1 MKADINLLREYGRMC
16 KGVLSCAS
24 CPIEKYRKG
33 HKEIKSI
40 DCHEL
45 LRDYTEIAEQ
55 IIKVWSEQHPQKTYK
70 DDFFEKFPKAPKDED
85 GYPVCMPCEIYSSQ
99 SDVSCVICGECE
111 KFWDEA
117 YEE

>member
-1 MKADINLLREYGRMC
+1 MKVDCSKTLVYLQ
-16 KGVLSCAS
+16 
-24 CPIEKYRKG
+24 EKTRLC
-33 HKEIKSI
+33 KSI
-40 DCHEL
+40 GSCGDCPL
-45 LRDYTEIAEQ
+45 NKGKGSCNNAKGADAALKLINAVQ
-55 IIKVWSEQHPQKTYK
+55 QWSDKHPQKTYR